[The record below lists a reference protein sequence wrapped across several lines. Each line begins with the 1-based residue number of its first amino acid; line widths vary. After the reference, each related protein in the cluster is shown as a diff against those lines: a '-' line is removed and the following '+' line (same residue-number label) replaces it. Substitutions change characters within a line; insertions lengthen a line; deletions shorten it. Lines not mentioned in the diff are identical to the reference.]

1 MIDLAIMSVLVNPG
15 MPNYNWLQII
25 IVASY
30 YAIPTMLVYALYKG
44 RDIPFQWMFLV
55 FGAFS
60 VTCGTVH
67 VIERWYV
74 WFPESLVSEFMKA
87 ITAFVAGSS
96 VLLLLTLMPFALALP
111 SPARLEAANLA
122 LENEIAER
130 RKAEA
135 AIAELA
141 EVLEQRVTA
150 RTAKLSRANAS
161 LSKEIIERKK
171 AKKALLQSESQLREK
186 AQELEIALQQ
196 LQQTQAQLVHT
207 EKLSALGELTAGIA
221 HEINNPINFIDA
233 NISYA
238 RNYVGDLLRLVNL
251 YDKYYP
257 NPVEEIQ
264 EEIETVELDFLREDL
279 PKLLSSMK
287 VGTDRICVIV
297 SSMRNFSR
305 LDRDG
310 MSFAS
315 IHEGI
320 DSTLLILQH
329 RLKANGKSPGIQLIK
344 EYGDLPLVECYAG
357 QLNQVF
363 MNIISNAIDVL
374 RESSTSPVASVQKS
388 LLRIQISTEVAEGDR
403 AVIRIS
409 DNGPGMTEEVKSQI
423 FNHFFTTKPAGKG
436 TGLGLSISCQIVREK
451 HGGQLQCFSAPGE
464 GTEFVISLPIRQ
476 QRLETSR
483 LVEMQEA
490 V

>member
-1 MIDLAIMSVLVNPG
+1 MMDLAIAAVSANSLI
-15 MPNYNWLQII
+15 PNWWWLQVTIT
-25 IVASY
+25 VSY

-55 FGAFS
+55 FGGFFVA
-60 VTCGTVH
+60 CGTTY
-67 VIERWYV
+67 VIEIWYR
-74 WFPESLVSEFMKA
+74 WFPQSLVSEFMKA
-87 ITAFVAGSS
+87 ITVFVGISS
-96 VLLLLTLMPFALALP
+96 VVMVLTLMPFALAMP

-135 AIAELA
+135 ALAELA
-141 EVLEQRVTA
+141 EVLEQRVIA

-161 LSKEIIERKK
+161 LSKEILERKK
-171 AKKALLQSESQLREK
+171 AKKALQESEAQLREK
-186 AQELEIALQQ
+186 AAQLEQALQQ
-196 LQQTQAQLVHT
+196 LQETQAQLVHT

-221 HEINNPINFIDA
+221 HEINNPINFVNA
-233 NISYA
+233 NILYA
-238 RNYVGDLLRLVNL
+238 DNYVKDLLDLTEL
-251 YDKYYP
+251 YGKYYP
-257 NPVEEIQ
+257 QPQEEIQ
-264 EEIETVELDFLREDL
+264 DKIETIELELLQEDL
-279 PKLLSSMK
+279 PQILSSMK
-287 VGTDRICVIV
+287 VGIDRICAIV

-310 MSFAS
+310 MSLAS
-315 IHEGI
+315 LHEGI

-329 RLKANGKSPGIQLIK
+329 RMKANGTIPAIQLVK

-374 RESSTSPVASVQKS
+374 RDSYNSVVLNPEKS
-388 LLRIQISTEVAEGDR
+388 FPTIGISTELAECDR

-409 DNGPGMTEEVKSQI
+409 DNGLGMTEQIKSQI

-436 TGLGLSISCQIVREK
+436 TGLGLSISYQIVVEK
-451 HGGQLQCFSAPGE
+451 HGGNLQCISVAGK
-464 GTEFVISLPIRQ
+464 GTEFVISLPLTQ
-476 QRLETSR
+476 QHAETSR
-483 LVEMQEA
+483 LLEMQEA

>member
-1 MIDLAIMSVLVNPG
+1 MLNWE
-15 MPNYNWLQII
+15 WLQVI
-25 IVASY
+25 IVVAY
-30 YAIPTMLVYALYKG
+30 YAIPTMLVYSLYKG

-55 FGAFS
+55 FGAFF
-60 VTCGTVH
+60 VTCGTTYA
-67 VIERWYV
+67 IQTWSL
-74 WFPESLVSEFMKA
+74 WFPESLISEFMTA

-130 RKAEA
+130 RKAETA
-135 AIAELA
+135 LAELA
-141 EVLEQRVTA
+141 GLLEQRVQA
-150 RTAKLSRANAS
+150 RTGKLCRANNY
-161 LSKEIIERKK
+161 LIKEVQERKK
-171 AKKALLQSESQLREK
+171 AKKALQQSEAELRIK
-186 AQELEIALQQ
+186 ARELERALQK
-196 LQQTQAQLVHT
+196 LQESQAQLVHT

-238 RNYVGDLLRLVNL
+238 HNYVKDLLGLVNL
-251 YDKYYP
+251 YGKYYP
-257 NPVEEIQ
+257 NPAEEIQ
-264 EEIETVELDFLREDL
+264 EEIETIELDFLSEDL
-279 PKLLSSMK
+279 PKLLASMK
-287 VGTDRICVIV
+287 VGTDRICAIV
-297 SSMRNFSR
+297 ASMRNFSR
-305 LDRDG
+305 LDTDG
-310 MSFAS
+310 MKFAS

-329 RLKANGKSPGIQLIK
+329 RLKANGKSPGIEVIK
-344 EYGDLPLVECYAG
+344 QYGDLPLVECYAG

-374 RESSTSPVASVQKS
+374 RDSSNLSVASVQKNF
-388 LLRIQISTEVAEGDR
+388 LTIQISTEVAEGDR
-403 AVIRIS
+403 AIVRIS
-409 DNGPGMTEEVKSQI
+409 DNGPGMTEEVKAKI

-436 TGLGLSISCQIVREK
+436 TGLGLSISCEIVREK
-451 HGGQLQCFSAPGE
+451 HCGCLECFSGLGE
-464 GTEFVISLPIRQ
+464 GTEFIISLPIRQ
-476 QRLETSR
+476 KRLETSR

>member
-1 MIDLAIMSVLVNPG
+1 MICLTIASVLVNSR
-15 MPNYNWLQII
+15 MPNWDWLQII

-30 YAIPTMLVYALYKG
+30 YIIPIMLVYALYKG

-55 FGAFS
+55 FGAFF
-60 VTCGTVH
+60 VTCGTTH
-67 VIERWYV
+67 VIETWYV
-74 WFPESLVSEFMKA
+74 WFPKSLVSEFMKA

-96 VLLLLTLMPFALALP
+96 ALLLLTLMPFALALP
-111 SPARLEAANLA
+111 SPAKLEAANLA
-122 LENEIAER
+122 LENEIGER

-135 AIAELA
+135 ALAELA
-141 EVLEQRVTA
+141 EVLEQRVQA
-150 RTAKLSRANAS
+150 RTDKLSKANAY
-161 LSKEIIERKK
+161 LSKEVLERKK
-171 AKKALLQSESQLREK
+171 AKIALQESEAQLREK
-186 AQELEIALQQ
+186 AQELERALQE

-221 HEINNPINFIDA
+221 HEINNPINFIGA

-238 RNYVGDLLRLVNL
+238 HNYVQDLLRLIDL
-251 YDKYYP
+251 YAKYYP

-264 EEIETVELDFLREDL
+264 EEIDTVELDFLSEDL

-305 LDRDG
+305 LDTDG

-374 RESSTSPVASVQKS
+374 RESSDSPILNSQIS
-388 LLRIQISTEVAEGDR
+388 FPSIQISTEVAEGDR
-403 AVIRIS
+403 AIVRIS
-409 DNGPGMTEEVKSQI
+409 DNGPGMTEEVKAKI

-436 TGLGLSISCQIVREK
+436 TGLGLSISSQIVREK
-451 HGGQLQCFSAPGE
+451 HCGCLECLSRVGE

-476 QRLETSR
+476 QHLETSR

>member
-1 MIDLAIMSVLVNPG
+1 MVDLAIATVSAKSGIFNSE
-15 MPNYNWLQII
+15 WLQVI
-25 IVASY
+25 IVISY
-30 YAIPTMLVYALYKG
+30 YAIPTMLVYSLYKG

-55 FGAFS
+55 FGAFF
-60 VTCGTVH
+60 VACGTIH
-67 VIERWYV
+67 VIQTWYL
-74 WFPESLVSEFMKA
+74 WFPESLISQFMKA

-130 RKAEA
+130 RKAETA
-135 AIAELA
+135 LAELA
-141 EVLEQRVTA
+141 EVLEQRVQA
-150 RTAKLSRANAS
+150 RTGKLSRANNY
-161 LSKEIIERKK
+161 LIKEVQERKK
-171 AKKALLQSESQLREK
+171 AKKALQQSEAELRIK
-186 AQELEIALQQ
+186 ARELERALQK
-196 LQQTQAQLVHT
+196 LQESQAQLVHT

-233 NISYA
+233 NIAYA
-238 RNYVGDLLRLVNL
+238 RNYVEDLLRLVNI
-251 YDKYYP
+251 YGQHYP

-264 EEIETVELDFLREDL
+264 EEIQTVELDFLREDL
-279 PKLLSSMK
+279 PKLITSMK
-287 VGTDRICVIV
+287 VGTDRICAIV

-305 LDRDG
+305 LDKDG
-310 MSFAS
+310 MSVAS

-329 RLKANGKSPGIQLIK
+329 RMKANGKLPGIELIK
-344 EYGDLPLVECYAG
+344 DYGDLPLVECYAG

-374 RESSTSPVASVQKS
+374 RDSSNAGVLNGRRSCPT
-388 LLRIQISTEVAEGDR
+388 IEISTKVAEGDR
-403 AVIRIS
+403 AIVRIS
-409 DNGPGMTEEVKSQI
+409 DNGAGMTEEVKAKI

-436 TGLGLSISCQIVREK
+436 TGLGLSISCEIVREK
-451 HGGQLQCFSAPGE
+451 HCGSLECLSRVGE

-476 QRLETSR
+476 QKSETSR
-483 LVEMQEA
+483 LLAMQEA

>member
-1 MIDLAIMSVLVNPG
+1 MIGLAIASISINSG
-15 MPNYNWLQII
+15 ITNWWWLQ
-25 IVASY
+25 VAITVSY

-55 FGAFS
+55 FGAFF
-60 VTCGTVH
+60 VVCGTTH
-67 VIERWYV
+67 VIQLWYI

-111 SPARLEAANLA
+111 SPAKLEAANLA

-135 AIAELA
+135 ALAELA
-141 EVLEQRVTA
+141 EVLEERVIA
-150 RTAKLSRANAS
+150 RTEKLSRANAS
-161 LSKEIIERKK
+161 LSKEVLERKK
-171 AKKALLQSESQLREK
+171 AKKALQESEAKLREK
-186 AQELEIALQQ
+186 AEQLERALQK
-196 LQQTQAQLVHT
+196 LQETQAQLVHT

-221 HEINNPINFIDA
+221 HEINNPINFINA

-238 RNYVGDLLRLVNL
+238 TNYVGDLLDLIEL
-251 YDKYYP
+251 YGKYYA
-257 NPVEEIQ
+257 NPGEEIS
-264 EEIETVELDFLREDL
+264 EKIETIELDFLSEDL
-279 PKLLSSMK
+279 PKIMSSMK
-287 VGTDRICVIV
+287 VGTDRICAIV
-297 SSMRNFSR
+297 ASMRNFSR
-305 LDRDG
+305 IDRDA
-310 MSFAS
+310 MSLAS

-329 RLKANGKSPGIQLIK
+329 RLKGVGNNPAIQLIK
-344 EYGDLPLVECYAG
+344 EYGDLPQVECYAG

-374 RESSTSPVASVQKS
+374 RESSDPSVLKLQQ
-388 LLRIQISTEVAEGDR
+388 RVPTIEISTELGEGDR

-409 DNGPGMTEEVKSQI
+409 DNGPGMTEAVKSQI

-436 TGLGLSISCQIVREK
+436 TGLGLSISYQIVVEK
-451 HGGQLQCFSAPGE
+451 HGGNLQCISVSGE
-464 GTEFVISLPIRQ
+464 GTQFVISLPIAQ
-476 QRLETSR
+476 QPAATSR
-483 LVEMQEA
+483 LLEMQEA

>member
-1 MIDLAIMSVLVNPG
+1 MIGSAIASVLVNPG

-25 IVASY
+25 IVVSY

-55 FGAFS
+55 FGSFF
-60 VTCGTVH
+60 VTCGTTH
-67 VIERWYV
+67 VIETWYI

-96 VLLLLTLMPFALALP
+96 ALLLLTLMPFALALP
-111 SPARLEAANLA
+111 SPAKLEATNLA
-122 LENEIAER
+122 LENEIGER

-135 AIAELA
+135 ALAELA
-141 EVLEQRVTA
+141 EVLEERVKA

-161 LSKEIIERKK
+161 LSKEVLERKK
-171 AKKALLQSESQLREK
+171 AKKALQESEAQLREK
-186 AQELEIALQQ
+186 AEQLERALQQ
-196 LQQTQAQLVHT
+196 LQETQAQLVHT

-238 RNYVGDLLRLVNL
+238 RNYVRDLLGLVNL
-251 YDKYYP
+251 YAKYYP

-264 EEIETVELDFLREDL
+264 EEIETVELDFLSEDL
-279 PKLLSSMK
+279 PNLLSSMK

-305 LDRDG
+305 LDTDG

-329 RLKANGKSPGIQLIK
+329 RLKANGKTPAIELIK

-374 RESSTSPVASVQKS
+374 RDSSSSPVLNSQRS
-388 LLRIQISTEVAEGDR
+388 CPSIQISTEVAEGDR
-403 AVIRIS
+403 AIVRIS
-409 DNGPGMTEEVKSQI
+409 DNGPGMTEEVKAKI
-423 FNHFFTTKPAGKG
+423 FNHFFTTKPVGKG
-436 TGLGLSISCQIVREK
+436 TGLGLSISSQIVREK
-451 HGGQLQCFSAPGE
+451 HCGCLECLSRLGE

-476 QRLETSR
+476 QPLETSR

>member
-1 MIDLAIMSVLVNPG
+1 MIVLAITSVLVNSG
-15 MPNYNWLQII
+15 MPSWNWLQII
-25 IVASY
+25 IVVSY

-55 FGAFS
+55 FGAFF
-60 VTCGTVH
+60 VTCGTIH
-67 VIERWYV
+67 VIETWYV

-111 SPARLEAANLA
+111 SPAKLEAANLA

-135 AIAELA
+135 ALAELA
-141 EVLEQRVTA
+141 EVLEQRVKA
-150 RTAKLSRANAS
+150 RTAKLSIANAS
-161 LSKEIIERKK
+161 LSKEILERKE
-171 AKKALLQSESQLREK
+171 AKRALLQSEFQLREK
-186 AQELEIALQQ
+186 AQELELALQQ

-221 HEINNPINFIDA
+221 HEINNPINFIHV
-233 NISYA
+233 NIAYA
-238 RNYVGDLLRLVNL
+238 RNYVEDLLRLVNL

-257 NPVEEIQ
+257 NPAAEIQ
-264 EEIETVELDFLREDL
+264 EEIEKVELNFLREDL
-279 PKLLSSMK
+279 PKLLCSMK

-305 LDRDG
+305 LDTDG

-329 RLKANGKSPGIQLIK
+329 RLKANGTSPAIQLIK

-374 RESSTSPVASVQKS
+374 RDTCNLPVLNSQRS
-388 LLRIQISTEVAEGDR
+388 CPSIQISTEVAQGDR
-403 AVIRIS
+403 AIIRIS
-409 DNGPGMTEEVKSQI
+409 DNGPGMTEEVKDKI

-436 TGLGLSISCQIVREK
+436 TGLGLSISSQIIREK
-451 HGGQLQCFSAPGE
+451 HCGCLECLSGLGE
-464 GTEFVISLPIRQ
+464 GTEFVISLPITQ
-476 QRLETSR
+476 KRLETSR
-483 LVEMQEA
+483 LVEMPEA
-490 V
+490 G

>member
-1 MIDLAIMSVLVNPG
+1 MIGLAIAAVSANSG
-15 MPNYNWLQII
+15 MPNWAWLQVI
-25 IVASY
+25 IVVSY
-30 YAIPTMLVYALYKG
+30 YTIPTMLVYSLYKG

-55 FGAFS
+55 FGAFF
-60 VTCGTVH
+60 VTCGTTH
-67 VIERWYV
+67 VIETWSL
-74 WFPESLVSEFMKA
+74 WFPQSLISEFMKS

-122 LENEIAER
+122 LENEIVER

-135 AIAELA
+135 ALAELA
-141 EVLEQRVTA
+141 EILEQRVNA
-150 RTAKLSRANAS
+150 RTAKLSRANDS
-161 LSKEIIERKK
+161 LIEEVLKRKR
-171 AKKALLQSESQLREK
+171 AQKALQESEAELRVK
-186 AQELEIALQQ
+186 AQELERALQK
-196 LQQTQAQLVHT
+196 LQETQAQLVHT

-233 NISYA
+233 NIAYA
-238 RNYVGDLLRLVNL
+238 RNYVEDLLGLVNL
-251 YDKYYP
+251 YGKYYP
-257 NPVEEIQ
+257 NPVGEIAK
-264 EEIETVELDFLREDL
+264 EIETVELDFLSEDL
-279 PKLLSSMK
+279 PKLLASMK

-305 LDRDG
+305 LDTDG

-315 IHEGI
+315 LHEGI

-329 RLKANGKSPGIQLIK
+329 RLKANGKSPAIELIK
-344 EYGDLPLVECYAG
+344 DYGNLPLVECYAG

-374 RESSTSPVASVQKS
+374 RDCSNAPVLKGERSFPT
-388 LLRIQISTEVAEGDR
+388 IQICTEVAECDR
-403 AVIRIS
+403 AIIRIS
-409 DNGPGMTEEVKSQI
+409 DNGPGMAEEVKAKI
-423 FNHFFTTKPAGKG
+423 FNHFFTTKPVGKG
-436 TGLGLSISCQIVREK
+436 TGLGLSISCEIVREK
-451 HGGQLQCFSAPGE
+451 HCGCLECLSRVGE

-476 QRLETSR
+476 QKSETSR
-483 LVEMQEA
+483 LLQMQEA

>member
-1 MIDLAIMSVLVNPG
+1 MLSLAIASVSVNSG
-15 MPNYNWLQII
+15 MPNWDWLQII

-30 YAIPTMLVYALYKG
+30 YIIPIMLVYALYKG

-55 FGAFS
+55 FGAFF
-60 VTCGTVH
+60 VTCGTTH
-67 VIERWYV
+67 VIETWYV
-74 WFPESLVSEFMKA
+74 WFPESLVSQFMKA

-96 VLLLLTLMPFALALP
+96 ALLLLTLMPFALALP
-111 SPARLEAANLA
+111 SPAKLEAANLA

-135 AIAELA
+135 ALAELA
-141 EVLEQRVTA
+141 SVLEQRVKA
-150 RTAKLSRANAS
+150 RTDKLSKANVS
-161 LSKEIIERKK
+161 LSKEILERKK
-171 AKKALLQSESQLREK
+171 AKKALQESEAQLREK
-186 AQELEIALQQ
+186 AQELERALQE
-196 LQQTQAQLVHT
+196 LQETQAQLVHT

-238 RNYVGDLLRLVNL
+238 HNYVRDLLRLIDL
-251 YDKYYP
+251 YTKYYP
-257 NPVEEIQ
+257 NPVAEIQ

-305 LDRDG
+305 LDTDS

-374 RESSTSPVASVQKS
+374 RESCDSPVLNSQIS
-388 LLRIQISTEVAEGDR
+388 FPSIQISTEVAEGDR
-403 AVIRIS
+403 AIVRIW
-409 DNGPGMTEEVKSQI
+409 DNGPGMTEEVKAKI

-436 TGLGLSISCQIVREK
+436 TGLGLSISSQIVREK
-451 HGGQLQCFSAPGE
+451 HCGCLECLSRVGE

-476 QRLETSR
+476 QHIETTR

>member
-1 MIDLAIMSVLVNPG
+1 MIGLALASVSANSAIS
-15 MPNYNWLQII
+15 NWWWLQVII
-25 IVASY
+25 TVSY
-30 YAIPTMLVYALYKG
+30 YAIPTMLVYAIYKG

-55 FGAFS
+55 FGAFF
-60 VTCGTVH
+60 VTCGTTH
-67 VIERWYV
+67 VIETWYV

-111 SPARLEAANLA
+111 SPAKLEAANLA
-122 LENEIAER
+122 LENEIVER

-135 AIAELA
+135 ALAELA
-141 EVLEQRVTA
+141 EVLEEQVKT
-150 RTAKLSRANAS
+150 RTAKLSRANAF
-161 LSKEIIERKK
+161 LSKEVLERKK
-171 AKKALLQSESQLREK
+171 AKKALQESEAQLREK
-186 AQELEIALQQ
+186 ATQLEQALQQ
-196 LQQTQAQLVHT
+196 LQETQAQLVHT

-221 HEINNPINFIDA
+221 HEISNPINFINA
-233 NISYA
+233 NIAYA
-238 RNYVGDLLRLVNL
+238 HNYVEDLLRLVKL
-251 YDKYYP
+251 YGKYYP

-264 EEIETVELDFLREDL
+264 EEIETVELEFLKEDL
-279 PKLLSSMK
+279 PQLLSSMK
-287 VGTDRICVIV
+287 VGTDRICAIV

-305 LDRDG
+305 LDKDG

-329 RLKANGKSPGIQLIK
+329 RLKANGKSPAIQLIK
-344 EYGDLPLVECYAG
+344 EYGNLPLVECYAG

-374 RESSTSPVASVQKS
+374 RESSTSPVLNSQRS
-388 LLRIQISTEVAEGDR
+388 CPSIQISTEVAEGDR
-403 AVIRIS
+403 AVIRIF
-409 DNGPGMTEEVKSQI
+409 DNGPGMTEEVKNKI

-436 TGLGLSISCQIVREK
+436 TGLGLSISNQIVREK
-451 HGGQLQCFSAPGE
+451 HCGCLECLSRLGE

-476 QRLETSR
+476 QKSETSR

>member
-1 MIDLAIMSVLVNPG
+1 MIDLAIATVSANSG
-15 MPNYNWLQII
+15 MLNWEWLQVL
-25 IVASY
+25 IVIAY
-30 YAIPTMLVYALYKG
+30 YAIPTMLVYSLYKG

-55 FGAFS
+55 FGAFF
-60 VTCGTVH
+60 VTCGTIH
-67 VIERWYV
+67 VIETWYL
-74 WFPESLVSEFMKA
+74 WFPESLVSQFMKA
-87 ITAFVAGSS
+87 ITVFVAGSS

-130 RKAEA
+130 RKAETA
-135 AIAELA
+135 LAELA
-141 EVLEQRVTA
+141 ELLEQRVQA
-150 RTAKLSRANAS
+150 RTGKLSQANNY
-161 LSKEIIERKK
+161 LIKEVQERKK
-171 AKKALLQSESQLREK
+171 AKKALQQSEADLRIK
-186 AQELEIALQQ
+186 AGELERALQK
-196 LQQTQAQLVHT
+196 LQESQAQLVHT

-233 NISYA
+233 NIAYA
-238 RNYVGDLLRLVNL
+238 RNYVEDLLRLVNL
-251 YDKYYP
+251 YGKYYP

-264 EEIETVELDFLREDL
+264 KEIETVELDFLREDL

-305 LDRDG
+305 FDKDG
-310 MSFAS
+310 MSLAS

-329 RLKANGKSPGIQLIK
+329 RLKANGKLPGIELIK
-344 EYGDLPLVECYAG
+344 NYGDLPLVECYAG

-374 RESSTSPVASVQKS
+374 RDCSNAAVLNGQRSCPT
-388 LLRIQISTEVAEGDR
+388 IQISTEVAEGDR
-403 AVIRIS
+403 AIIRIS
-409 DNGPGMTEEVKSQI
+409 DNGPGMTEEVKAKI

-436 TGLGLSISCQIVREK
+436 TGLGLSISCEIVREK
-451 HGGQLQCFSAPGE
+451 HCGCLECLSRVGE

-476 QRLETSR
+476 QKSETRRL
-483 LVEMQEA
+483 LAMQEA

>member
-1 MIDLAIMSVLVNPG
+1 MISLAIAAVSANSV
-15 MPNYNWLQII
+15 MPNWAWLQVI
-25 IVASY
+25 IVVSY
-30 YAIPTMLVYALYKG
+30 YAIPTMLVYSLYKG

-55 FGAFS
+55 FGAFF
-60 VTCGTVH
+60 VTCGTTH
-67 VIERWYV
+67 VIETWSL
-74 WFPESLVSEFMKA
+74 WFPQSLISEFMKA

-122 LENEIAER
+122 LENEIVER

-135 AIAELA
+135 ALAELA
-141 EVLEQRVTA
+141 EVLEQRVNA
-150 RTAKLSRANAS
+150 RTAKLSRANDS
-161 LSKEIIERKK
+161 LIEEVLKRKK
-171 AKKALLQSESQLREK
+171 AKEALQESEAELRVK
-186 AQELEIALQQ
+186 AQELERALQK
-196 LQQTQAQLVHT
+196 LQETQAQLVHT

-238 RNYVGDLLRLVNL
+238 HNYVKDLLGLVNL
-251 YDKYYP
+251 YGKYYP
-257 NPVEEIQ
+257 NPVEEIAEQ
-264 EEIETVELDFLREDL
+264 IETVELDFLSEDL
-279 PKLLSSMK
+279 PKLLGSMK

-305 LDRDG
+305 LDTDG

-329 RLKANGKSPGIQLIK
+329 RLKANGRTPAIELIK
-344 EYGDLPLVECYAG
+344 DYGDLPLVECYAG

-374 RESSTSPVASVQKS
+374 RDCSNAPILNGQRSCPT
-388 LLRIQISTEVAEGDR
+388 IQICTEVAECDR
-403 AVIRIS
+403 AIVRIS
-409 DNGPGMTEEVKSQI
+409 DNGPGMTEEVKDKI
-423 FNHFFTTKPAGKG
+423 FNHFFTTKPVGKG
-436 TGLGLSISCQIVREK
+436 TGLGLSISSEIVREK
-451 HGGQLQCFSAPGE
+451 HCGCLECFSGLGE
-464 GTEFVISLPIRQ
+464 GTEFVISLPIKQ
-476 QRLETSR
+476 QKSETSR
-483 LVEMQEA
+483 LLQMQEA
-490 V
+490 A